1 MPERVLTTLELNRA
15 LLARQS
21 LLERTDETL
30 PSVVE
35 GMGGIQAQYAPASY
49 VGLWSRVQDFRR
61 SDLDEAL
68 VRRTVVQGTL
78 LRATIHVVSTRDYW
92 PWALAIRQARRDWF
106 LRVDRSGLT
115 AREHERSAA
124 VVADALAGRAM
135 SQAEIE
141 ALVGPAARSGVGMF
155 VDLVRVPP
163 SGTWARRR
171 ADLFALATDW
181 VGPEPDLTADEAIE
195 LLVRRYLGA
204 FGPAHRR
211 DFATWAGLPVG
222 RVRPALQR
230 LDLYRFRSTDGAD
243 LVDLPDAPRPDG
255 RTPAPVRLLA
265 QWDALLLV
273 HARRT
278 QVLPEEHRPRVFT
291 TRNPFSVGTVLVD
304 GAAAGLWRLREGV
317 VEVEALASLPAAV
330 RAEIRDESERL
341 TTFHQ

>member
-21 LLERTDETL
+21 LLERTDKTL

-49 VGLWSRVQDFRR
+49 VGLWSRMQGFRR
-61 SDLDEAL
+61 SDLDDAL
-68 VRRTVVQGTL
+68 TRRTVVQGTL
-78 LRATIHVVSTRDYW
+78 LRATIHLVSTRDYW
-92 PWALAIRQARRDWF
+92 PWALGIRQARRDWF

-115 AREHERSAA
+115 AREHERSAV
-124 VVADALAGRAM
+124 VVADALAGRTM
-135 SQAEIE
+135 SRAEIE
-141 ALVGPAARSGVGMF
+141 ALVAPAARSGIGIF

-163 SGTWARRR
+163 SGTWAHRR

-181 VGPEPDLTADEAIE
+181 VGPEPDLAAPEAVE
-195 LLVRRYLGA
+195 VLVRRYLGA

-211 DFATWAGLPVG
+211 DIATWAGLPVG
-222 RVRPALQR
+222 RVRPVLEGMG
-230 LDLYRFRSTDGAD
+230 LCRFRSTDGD
-243 LVDLPDAPRPDG
+243 ELVDLPDAVRPEG
-255 RTPAPVRLLA
+255 RIPAPVRLLA

-278 QVLPEEHRPRVFT
+278 QVLPEEIRPRVFT
-291 TRNPFSVGTVLVD
+291 TRNPFSVGTVLFD
-304 GAAAGLWRLREGV
+304 GAVAALWRLREGV
-317 VEVEALASLPAAV
+317 VEVEELASLPAAV

-341 TTFHQ
+341 TAFHR